1 AQQFYNEAEARDVC
15 LTLLEAMKY
24 CHGQGVVHR
33 DLKPENLLLASPSDD
48 SSIRLADFGFAVSI
62 LDGPVSDQCGT
73 PGYVAPEILRHQ
85 PYTTTVDMW
94 SIGVIIYIILAG
106 YPPFHDEDQNRL
118 YRKIKAGHFRFDP
131 EYWNDVS
138 SEAK

>member
-1 AQQFYNEAEARDVC
+1 MRLQPTGLILPTLNPPCPPPPCHVQQYYNEAEARDVC

-85 PYTTTVDMW
+85 PYTT
-94 SIGVIIYIILAG
+94 
-106 YPPFHDEDQNRL
+106 
-118 YRKIKAGHFRFDP
+118 
-131 EYWNDVS
+131 VS
-138 SEAK
+138 E